1 MSLTNLRKVGYKY
14 EGYKYFI
21 GYQEDETVKPLC
33 IILRQISRYR
43 KCFEKG
49 GKSMPFFVRMMKC
62 WKNTIKF
69 GVWLKKTYKFQSEPV

>member
-1 MSLTNLRKVGYKY
+1 MSLTNLRKVGYKH

-21 GYQEDETVKPLC
+21 GYQEDEIVKPLC
-33 IILRQISRYR
+33 IILRQISIYK

-62 WKNTIKF
+62 WKTTMKF
-69 GVWLKKTYKFQSEPV
+69 GVWLKKCYKFQSEPV